1 MVLFFVSW
9 KFCLKKEEMPFY
21 RRKQK
26 KIFLSCNKKRE
37 NLHCIEEEEKDGR
50 CAGQWRKNR

>member
-1 MVLFFVSW
+1 MVLFFVRW

-26 KIFLSCNKKRE
+26 KIFLSCNKKWE
-37 NLHCIEEEEKDGR
+37 NLHCIEEEKDGR